1 MKPIHFLLPALLFLA
16 PGGAPVHAQGASQT
30 VGGME
35 VSYGVM
41 PAKKADRSADDD
53 GKMHRGRGLFKRSHH
68 LVVSLTDAATGKR
81 IEDAKVVAT
90 VTPLGLAAS
99 RKRLKPMKVDD
110 LVSYGNFFDFPPESA
125 PYRISLSIT
134 RPAMKTPVT
143 AEFQHR

>member
-1 MKPIHFLLPALLFLA
+1 MKLLIHLLLPALLFLA
-16 PGGAPVHAQGASQT
+16 PGSFPAHAQGASQT
-30 VGGME
+30 VGGIE
-35 VSYGVM
+35 VSYGVIPSKM
-41 PAKKADRSADDD
+41 ADRSDD

-99 RKRLKPMKVDD
+99 RKRLKPMHVNE

-125 PYRISLSIT
+125 PYHISLSIT
-134 RPAMKTPVT
+134 RPHMKTPVT
-143 AEFQHR
+143 AEFEHGR

>member
-1 MKPIHFLLPALLFLA
+1 MKLLIHLLLTALLFLA
-16 PGGAPVHAQGASQT
+16 PRSFPAHAQGASQT
-30 VGGME
+30 VGGIE
-35 VSYGVM
+35 VSYGVIPSKM
-41 PAKKADRSADDD
+41 ADKKDDS
-53 GKMHRGRGLFKRSHH
+53 KMHRGRGLFKRSHH

-99 RKRLKPMKVDD
+99 RKRLKPMQVNE

-134 RPAMKTPVT
+134 RPDMKTPVT
-143 AEFQHR
+143 AEFEHGR